1 MRFMGPSL
9 TELGK
14 KEVEGKVSYSEI
26 YWEFVE
32 AMAER
37 MNENKVKYGPHNYRK
52 PLQDKEELL
61 QSALRHLLKVIEPKK
76 GDTETKEQHLASV
89 SDNMMMYFYQI
100 KNFENKT

>member
-1 MRFMGPSL
+1 MGPLS
-9 TELGK
+9 ELGK

-32 AMAER
+32 AMAIR

-52 PLQDKEELL
+52 PLQYKEELL
-61 QSALRHLLKVIEPKK
+61 QSALRHLLKVIEPKEDE
-76 GDTETKEQHLASV
+76 GETIQQHLAGV
-89 SDNMMMYFYQI
+89 ADNVMMYFYQI

>member
-32 AMAER
+32 VMAIR
-37 MNENKVKYGPHNYRK
+37 MNENKVKYGAHNYRK
-52 PLQDKEELL
+52 PLQHKNELL
-61 QSALRHLLKVIEPKK
+61 QSALRHLLKVIEPKE
-76 GDTETKEQHLASV
+76 GDDETIQQHLAAV
-89 SDNMMMYFYQI
+89 SCNVMMYYFQLREI
-100 KNFENKT
+100 K

>member
-32 AMAER
+32 AMAVR

-52 PLQDKEELL
+52 PLYDKSQLL
-61 QSALRHLLKVIEPKK
+61 DSALRHLLKVIEPKK
-76 GDTETKEQHLASV
+76 GDTETKEQHLAAV
-89 SDNMMMYFYQI
+89 SCNLMMFLYQEN
-100 KNFENKT
+100 NF

>member
-1 MRFMGPSL
+1 MGPLS
-9 TELGK
+9 ELGK

-52 PLQDKEELL
+52 PLQHKSELL
-61 QSALRHLLKVIEPKK
+61 QSALRHLLKVIEPKE
-76 GDTETKEQHLASV
+76 DDDETILQHLSATSC
-89 SDNMMMYFYQI
+89 NIMMYYFQLR
-100 KNFENKT
+100 NFEK

>member
-1 MRFMGPSL
+1 MGHSL

-32 AMAER
+32 VMAVR

-52 PLQDKEELL
+52 PLENKEELL
-61 QSALRHLLKVIEPKK
+61 QSALRHLLKVIEPKE
-76 GDTETKEQHLASV
+76 GDDETKEQHLAATSC
-89 SDNMMMYFYQI
+89 NIMMYYFQLQF
-100 KNFENKT
+100 KKL